1 MLWGK
6 QSRVRAT
13 GSGEVKVKLCKRLA
27 SFGLPGQKPVSSGL
41 KEVKEFVEQISEEER
56 PRQREQQV
64 QRSCCRSPSEMF
76 GSSKGVRV
84 IAMGVIL
91 GGEVRGNGDQIT

>member
-13 GSGEVKVKLCKRLA
+13 GSREVKLCKRLA

-41 KEVKEFVEQISEEER
+41 KEVKEFAEQISR
-56 PRQREQQV
+56 KSVP
-64 QRSCCRSPSEMF
+64 
-76 GSSKGVRV
+76 G
-84 IAMGVIL
+84 
-91 GGEVRGNGDQIT
+91 RGNSRCKGPAAGAHLRCLEAAKGSG